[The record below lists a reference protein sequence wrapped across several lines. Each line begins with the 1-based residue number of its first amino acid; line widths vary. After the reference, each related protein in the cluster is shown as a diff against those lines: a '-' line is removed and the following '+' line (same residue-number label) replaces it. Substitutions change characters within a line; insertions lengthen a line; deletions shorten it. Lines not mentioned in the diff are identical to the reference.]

1 MKEQSRVK
9 ISRLLFLTLNNTIL
23 KTNFICALKLSLIPL
38 FSPYLFPHQDS
49 SHVTV
54 TPAALPCIAISFFF
68 IYLILQEE
76 SMMTRVR
83 KLSQL
88 CTSLDPSVQ
97 TRYEP
102 EMVENI

>member
-49 SHVTV
+49 SHVTA
-54 TPAALPCIAISFFF
+54 TPAAFPSIAISFFF
-68 IYLILQEE
+68 YLFNLAGGIYDDP
-76 SMMTRVR
+76 
-83 KLSQL
+83 
-88 CTSLDPSVQ
+88 CTKTVTTLYFS
-97 TRYEP
+97 
-102 EMVENI
+102 